1 MEQRRNLKTYKYR
14 DLLTYM
20 QAVQADQEGWGTTL
34 FLPRMAGKCAKCQA
48 RVSLPIIIITI
59 TVIIWSQKRNQ
70 CNYHLLRAPFP
81 SPSDSDHFL
90 TAHLTLR
97 PRLMPWLATPLSLET
112 SNLRRTVTEHRP
124 KCPIWDSFFATG
136 LTLKLIAPRDSF
148 HCCLKAT
155 TICSRI
161 MASCTQKWTEIIT
174 SNAQIQISVPL
185 FQSHDDL

>member
-1 MEQRRNLKTYKYR
+1 MFKRKGGVKGFLDNVKKTALFFTEWLP
-14 DLLTYM
+14 LL
-20 QAVQADQEGWGTTL
+20 
-34 FLPRMAGKCAKCQA
+34 P
-48 RVSLPIIIITI
+48 SLSSYDHERETSAFIISS
-59 TVIIWSQKRNQ
+59 W
-70 CNYHLLRAPFP
+70 HPP
-81 SPSDSDHFL
+81 PSDSDHFL

-112 SNLRRTVTEHRP
+112 SNLRHTVTEHRP

-148 HCCLKAT
+148 HYCLKAT

-174 SNAQIQISVPL
+174 SKAQIQISVPL
-185 FQSHDDL
+185 YQSHDLYWLTRPACYQLSTF

>member
-1 MEQRRNLKTYKYR
+1 MH
-14 DLLTYM
+14 
-20 QAVQADQEGWGTTL
+20 AVQADQEGWGTTL
-34 FLPRMAGKCAKCQA
+34 FLPIMAGKCAKCQA
-48 RVSLPIIIITI
+48 RVSLPIIIIST
-59 TVIIWSQKRNQ
+59 TVIIKDKEKPV
-70 CNYHLLRAPFP
+70 HLSSPPGTLP
-81 SPSDSDHFL
+81 PSDSDHFL

-112 SNLRRTVTEHRP
+112 SNLRHTVTEHRP

-148 HCCLKAT
+148 HCCFKVT